1 MPSPPAK
8 LVKHKKVGKILSNAS
23 LRDGIIKH
31 NESTTVCETT
41 IFKSNFYIIF
51 SLIAHNVLTK
61 LGNRSTAKA
70 G

>member
-8 LVKHKKVGKILSNAS
+8 LVKHKKVSKILSNAV
-23 LRDGIIKH
+23 LRDGIIKR
-31 NESTTVCETT
+31 NESTTVRETT
-41 IFKSNFYIIF
+41 IFKRNFHIIF
-51 SLIAHNVLTK
+51 SLVAHNVLTK